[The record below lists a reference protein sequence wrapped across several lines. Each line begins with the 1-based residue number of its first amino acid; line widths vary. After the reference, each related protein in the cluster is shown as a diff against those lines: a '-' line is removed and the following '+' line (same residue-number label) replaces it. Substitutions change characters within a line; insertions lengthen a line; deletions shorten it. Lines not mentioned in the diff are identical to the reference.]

1 MNREQ
6 HKFFLFGKV
15 FVTLMKT
22 TTLLGPKRKKTL
34 YKGNTLDLMLG
45 VYELYYGHAKDDTNA
60 S

>member
-1 MNREQ
+1 
-6 HKFFLFGKV
+6 
-15 FVTLMKT
+15 MKT

-34 YKGNTLDLMLG
+34 DKGNTLYLMLG